1 MRFYHTVIDK
11 NGEVKENY
19 LVSNSNRRLSLE
31 LSAELINGS
40 YNVTPTNI

>member
-1 MRFYHTVIDK
+1 MRFYHTLIDK

>member
-11 NGEVKENY
+11 NGEITENY
-19 LVSNSNRRLSLE
+19 IVSNSNRRYSLE

-40 YNVTPTNI
+40 YNVTPTNN